1 MAAGDVTGF
10 WCTRRGQPAH
20 VRSDASDRG
29 ADTPGFMF
37 GCTVQLDGSN
47 PTTINVA
54 AISGKIRQVVGAV
67 VSLEGSA
74 APGDDPTNVT
84 SVVNGGQLDIYA
96 WRNSS
101 GTDPTQ
107 VASTDASRKVNVFGW
122 GSPRE

>member
-1 MAAGDVTGF
+1 MAAGEVTGF
-10 WCTRRGQPAH
+10 WSTRRGQPAS

-37 GCTVQLDGSN
+37 GFTVQLDGSN
-47 PTTINVA
+47 PTTIDVA

-74 APGDDPTNVT
+74 TPSDDPTSLT

-96 WRNSS
+96 WKNSS